1 MTMNRI
7 RHRIKQATLVLI
19 LSFAV
24 AGCYESSSDN
34 LHSTVD
40 GGDNGGGAPIGSSAN
55 GKIYYNS
62 NCSACHA
69 AGADDTTTAF
79 GSSDLRQK
87 QALIAND
94 MSALDPTNKM
104 MTQLNDVSQ
113 QRVDDLIA
121 YLATL

>member
-1 MTMNRI
+1 MNRI
-7 RHRIKQATLVLI
+7 IHRIKQITLVLI

-24 AGCYESSSDN
+24 VGCYESSSDN
-34 LHSTVD
+34 LHSTVIVD
-40 GGDNGGGAPIGSSAN
+40 DGGGAPIGSVVN
-55 GKIYYNS
+55 GKIYYQS
-62 NCSACHA
+62 NCSSCHA

-79 GSSDLRQK
+79 GSSDLSQK
-87 QALIAND
+87 QGLIAND

-113 QRVDDLIA
+113 QRVDDLVA

>member
-1 MTMNRI
+1 MCSSDL
-7 RHRIKQATLVLI
+7 ALVLI

-24 AGCYESSSDN
+24 AGCFESSSDD

-40 GGDNGGGAPIGSSAN
+40 VGDGGGGAPIGSVAN

-62 NCSACHA
+62 NCSSCHA

-87 QALIAND
+87 QGLIAND
-94 MSALDPTNKM
+94 MSALDATNKM

>member
-1 MTMNRI
+1 MN
-7 RHRIKQATLVLI
+7 KVTQAVLI
-19 LSFAV
+19 MFFSIFVTA
-24 AGCYESSSDN
+24 CYDSSSDN
-34 LHSTVD
+34 LHSAVD

-69 AGADDTTTAF
+69 AGDDDITTAF

-87 QALIAND
+87 QDLIAND

-104 MTQLNDVSQ
+104 MTQLNNVSQ
-113 QRVDDLIA
+113 QRIDDLVA

>member
-1 MTMNRI
+1 MNRI
-7 RHRIKQATLVLI
+7 IHRIKQVTLVLI

-24 AGCYESSSDN
+24 VGCYDSSSDN

-40 GGDNGGGAPIGSSAN
+40 VGDGGGGAPIGSVAN

-62 NCSACHA
+62 NCSSCHA
-69 AGADDTTTAF
+69 AGADDTTSAF

-87 QALIAND
+87 HGLIAND

-104 MTQLNDVSQ
+104 MTQLNNVSQ
-113 QRVDDLIA
+113 QRVDDLVA